1 MGWCLNCH
9 IEAAG
14 EDQAKLVKLADCG
27 TCHY

>member
-9 IEAAG
+9 RQRAG
-14 EDQAKLVKLADCG
+14 NDQAKLIKLTDCG